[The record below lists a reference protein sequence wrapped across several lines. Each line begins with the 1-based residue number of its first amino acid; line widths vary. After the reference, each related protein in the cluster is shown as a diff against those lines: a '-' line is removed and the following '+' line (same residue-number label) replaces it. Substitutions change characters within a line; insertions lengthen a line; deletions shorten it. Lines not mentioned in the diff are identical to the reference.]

1 MDRNSVYG
9 NKYLGTDYDFGGDC
23 DDNGD
28 DCDDN
33 GDDKDDNQ
41 TGRAS

>member
-1 MDRNSVYG
+1 MYG
-9 NKYLGTDYDFGGDC
+9 NEYLGTDYDFGVDC
-23 DDNGD
+23 DENGD

-33 GDDKDDNQ
+33 GDDDDNNQ